1 MEAARLLH
9 PLGEKKLFDDVMLH
23 PLQFRAIITLEPGT
37 ICYRRGGRAAEGP
50 ALEKQYPVKNGIVGS
65 NPTLS
70 ARWVDSLT
78 NPDEP
83 VAAKPKSR
91 LIGKSFF

>member
-9 PLGEKKLFDDVMLH
+9 PLGEKKLFDDIMPH
-23 PLQFRAIITLEPGT
+23 PLQFRAIITLEHGT
-37 ICYRRGGRAAEGP
+37 LCYRRGGRAAEGP

-70 ARWVDSLT
+70 ARWVD
-78 NPDEP
+78 P
-83 VAAKPKSR
+83 
-91 LIGKSFF
+91 